1 MSKKITAILMA
12 IIMVGTL
19 AACGN
24 SQTDKGQ
31 SNNAQPNSSAEQKTT
46 TTKAP
51 ADRSGEWKQK
61 NGDKDNYQIAKIAN
75 GTIEI
80 YWHSEEDESDSLYWA
95 GTYDAPT
102 TADEPYTWD
111 SKNDTEKTDNA
122 LLASSD
128 ATKTFTY
135 EDGEISYQ
143 ASALGTTK
151 TIRLEKVK

>member
-1 MSKKITAILMA
+1 MLKKITAILMA
-12 IIMVGTL
+12 ILMVGTL

-24 SQTDKGQ
+24 SQTDNSQ

-46 TTKAP
+46 TKAP
-51 ADRSGEWKQK
+51 ADLSGEWKQK

-122 LLASSD
+122 LLASGD

>member
-1 MSKKITAILMA
+1 MLKKITAILMV
-12 IIMVGTL
+12 ILMVGSL

-24 SQTDKGQ
+24 SQTDNGQ
-31 SNNAQPNSSAEQKTT
+31 SNNAQPNSSAEQKK

-51 ADRSGEWKQK
+51 ADLSGEWKQK

-80 YWHSEEDESDSLYWA
+80 YWHSETDESDSLYWA

-102 TADEPYTWD
+102 TADEPYTWN

-122 LLASSD
+122 LLASGD

>member
-1 MSKKITAILMA
+1 MIGKTLQDILDEKD
-12 IIMVGTL
+12 T
-19 AACGN
+19 
-24 SQTDKGQ
+24 
-31 SNNAQPNSSAEQKTT
+31 NANE
-46 TTKAP
+46 
-51 ADRSGEWKQK
+51 
-61 NGDKDNYQIAKIAN
+61 
-75 GTIEI
+75 
-80 YWHSEEDESDSLYWA
+80 LYWA

-122 LLASSD
+122 LLASGD

>member
-1 MSKKITAILMA
+1 MLKKITAILMT
-12 IIMVGTL
+12 IIMIGTL

-24 SQTDKGQ
+24 SQ
-31 SNNAQPNSSAEQKTT
+31 SAGSANPK

-51 ADRSGEWKQK
+51 ADLSGEWKQK

-122 LLASSD
+122 LLASGD

>member
-12 IIMVGTL
+12 IIMVGALT
-19 AACGN
+19 ACGN

-51 ADRSGEWKQK
+51 ADLSGEWKQK

-95 GTYDAPT
+95 GSDDARTMGCAP
-102 TADEPYTWD
+102 
-111 SKNDTEKTDNA
+111 
-122 LLASSD
+122 
-128 ATKTFTY
+128 
-135 EDGEISYQ
+135 
-143 ASALGTTK
+143 
-151 TIRLEKVK
+151 

>member
-1 MSKKITAILMA
+1 MLKKITAILMV
-12 IIMVGTL
+12 ILMVGSL

-24 SQTDKGQ
+24 SQTDNGQ
-31 SNNAQPNSSAEQKTT
+31 SNNAQPNSSAEQKK

-51 ADRSGEWKQK
+51 ADLSGEWKQK

-80 YWHSEEDESDSLYWA
+80 YWHSETDESDSLYWA

-111 SKNDTEKTDNA
+111 SKNDKEKTNNA
-122 LLASSD
+122 LLASGD
-128 ATKTFTY
+128 ASKTFTY